1 VTGRAA
7 QDRRIPKCLRRI
19 RRVWVCVRA
28 HGPVRACASERSR
41 AYLHQQHQGDILGDG
56 HLLASRVLDN
66 RQASPVVA
74 GHDGGARPHDGPLRC
89 ATRAH
94 LSLAFCTTLNLTLLS
109 RQQPTKPLPV
119 GYSAFNCK
127 KACETTCPREALC
140 FVCVHT
146 HPYHTGTGVMIM
158 ISRKLL
164 KGPQK
169 HPSNACSRLHA
180 RRLATSDTEGS
191 KARRK
196 RNRPPRTAQKARS
209 TRWSLDQARLRRRK
223 NRWRLATYRARHP
236 VRALAADKQSQARKV
251 WSCWLQTLCRH
262 WRKTGMADVSMLG
275 PSCRDTG
282 SRRRNSKRVEQVG
295 AFFVCR
301 FTSHQ
306 QALMNI

>member
-1 VTGRAA
+1 VLCLCAHTSLPHR
-7 QDRRIPKCLRRI
+7 DR
-19 RRVWVCVRA
+19 
-28 HGPVRACASERSR
+28 
-41 AYLHQQHQGDILGDG
+41 
-56 HLLASRVLDN
+56 
-66 RQASPVVA
+66 
-74 GHDGGARPHDGPLRC
+74 GHDND
-89 ATRAH
+89 
-94 LSLAFCTTLNLTLLS
+94 F
-109 RQQPTKPLPV
+109 
-119 GYSAFNCK
+119 
-127 KACETTCPREALC
+127 E
-140 FVCVHT
+140 
-146 HPYHTGTGVMIM
+146 
-158 ISRKLL
+158 KLL

-196 RNRPPRTAQKARS
+196 RNLRPPRTAQKARS